1 MTEMTDA
8 TAQHRAADSR
18 PLPRAQRTAA
28 RIAEMPQVRGP
39 FEAAGD
45 LLRFAGK
52 SLRQIPSALRLY
64 PEEALRQSANTVRS
78 NGVVIFAMIFML
90 GALLGITGTF
100 LFGALGLDSYVAAI
114 PAVPMMRG
122 VVEIIFAWVFAAKA
136 GCGIVAELGAMRI
149 TEEIDAVEVMGIRP
163 IPYLISTRLIA
174 ALTVMPLMFAAAL
187 LLSFFSQRLFF
198 VNLLSTVSAGGF
210 DNILFLFQ
218 GPLDFLI
225 AVAWATALILIVTVV
240 SCYYGYNA
248 KGGPVGVGYATAQSM
263 LVNLVLTSLTSMALA
278 QVFYGGHSGTP
289 IGT

>member
-1 MTEMTDA
+1 MTIDVP
-8 TAQHRAADSR
+8 AQHSHRDNG
-18 PLPRAQRTAA
+18 PVTRAQRTAA
-28 RIAEMPQVRGP
+28 RIAELPQVRGP

-45 LLRFAGK
+45 LLRFSAK
-52 SLRQIPSALRLY
+52 AFRQIPTALRLY
-64 PEEALRQSANTVRS
+64 PEEAVRQAAYVVRS
-78 NGVVIFAMIFML
+78 NAVVIFAMIFML
-90 GALLGITGTF
+90 GALLGITGTY

-122 VVEIIFAWVFAAKA
+122 VVEIVFAWVFAAKA

-163 IPYLISTRLIA
+163 IPYLVSNRIIG
-174 ALTVMPLMFAAAL
+174 ALVTMPLMFAAAL

-198 VNLLSTVSAGGF
+198 VNLLSTVSSGGF
-210 DNILFLFQ
+210 SNILFLFQ

-225 AVAWATALILIVTVV
+225 AVAWATVLILIVTAV